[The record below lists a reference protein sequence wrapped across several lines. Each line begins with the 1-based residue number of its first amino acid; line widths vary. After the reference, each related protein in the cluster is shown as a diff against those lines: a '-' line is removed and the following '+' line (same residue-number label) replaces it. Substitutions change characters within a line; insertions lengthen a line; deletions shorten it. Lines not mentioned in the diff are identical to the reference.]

1 MSAANDLPGF
11 EVPLHRSLT
20 EPILM
25 GGAPRTVAI
34 ANGTLA
40 AAVGL
45 GLQLWIPAWCSGS
58 SAIRWPS
65 GARAWIRSSCRSSP
79 GTSSTSRCW
88 TREGD
93 AAMLNLAEYRQ
104 RPALLADWLP
114 WAGLIAP
121 GVVLNKDGSFQ
132 RTARFRGPDLD
143 SATQGELIAASA
155 RLNNA
160 LRRLGSGWALFIEA
174 ERCAAATYPRSEFPE
189 PLSWLV
195 DEERR
200 AAFEESGHHFE
211 SGYHLTLA
219 YLPPEE
225 SRARAAK
232 MLYENAP
239 GDGVDWRGRLSA
251 FVAET
256 DRVFDL
262 LDGVMPEIAWLDDAE
277 TLTYLHATVSTRRYR
292 VGVPEVPFHLDALL
306 ADSALVGGLAPALGV
321 QHLRVVSVRG
331 FPTSTWPGL
340 LDDLNRLGFGYRWS
354 TRFLCMDKAEAEKE
368 LGRLRRQWFAKRKNV
383 VALLRE
389 TIFQQESPLVDTDA
403 SNKAADADAAL
414 QELGSDQVAFGY
426 LTATVT
432 VLDAAPAVADEKLRM
447 VERVIQGRGFV
458 TIPET
463 RNAVDAWLSS
473 IPGNAYANVRQP
485 IVSTLNLAHMMP
497 LSAVWAGPEK
507 NDHLDGPPL
516 IVTRTDGA
524 TPFRLVTHI
533 GDVGH
538 TMIVGPT
545 GMGKSVLVAMMA
557 MQFRR
562 YPGSRIFAFDV
573 GRSIRAATLGLGGEH
588 YDLGADGDIAFQPLA
603 RIDDEGYRTWAA
615 DWVEGRLIREGV
627 AVGPDEKAAI
637 WSALES
643 LAGAP
648 VAQRTMTGLSV
659 LLQSN
664 ALRQALSPYVLGG
677 AHGKLLDA
685 DHDRLGMADVQCF
698 EMEELMHSKAAV
710 LAVLNY
716 LFARLEER
724 FDGAPTMLFLSEAWT
739 FLDDPVFAA
748 RLRQWLKT
756 LRKKQVSVVFDTQ
769 SLADIKES
777 SIAPAVIESCASR
790 IFLPNPQ
797 ATEPQMRPIYEGFGL
812 NSRQIEIVAN
822 AQPKR
827 DYYYQSRLGNRVFD
841 LDLGQAALAFAGA
854 STPQDQRDIDRVLT
868 QAGAPGFAGAWL
880 RHRGLDWAADLLPSS
895 PPAASFLASQRPE
908 VSP

>member
-1 MSAANDLPGF
+1 MSTANDLPGF

-45 GLQLWIPAWCSGS
+45 GLQLWIPGVVLWIVGHSLVGS
-58 SAIRWPS
+58 ARRSAVHA
-65 GARAWIRSSCRSSP
+65 GSP
-79 GTSSTSRCW
+79 GTSSTNRCS
-88 TREGD
+88 TCGD

-143 SATQGELIAASA
+143 SATQGELIATSA

-174 ERCAAATYPRSEFPE
+174 ERRPAADYPHSDFPE

-200 AAFEESGHHFE
+200 AAFEESGHHYE
-211 SGYHLTLA
+211 SAYHLTLA

-262 LDGVMPEIAWLDDAE
+262 LDGVMPEIAWLDDSQ

-292 VGVPEVPFHLDALL
+292 IGVPEVPFHLDALL
-306 ADSALVGGLAPALGV
+306 ADSELVGGLAPTLGD

-354 TRFLCMDKAEAEKE
+354 TRFVCMDKAEAEKE

-403 SNKAADADAAL
+403 SNKASDADAAL

-432 VLDAAPAVADEKLRM
+432 VMDTDAA
-447 VERVIQGRGFV
+447 
-458 TIPET
+458 
-463 RNAVDAWLSS
+463 
-473 IPGNAYANVRQP
+473 
-485 IVSTLNLAHMMP
+485 
-497 LSAVWAGPEK
+497 
-507 NDHLDGPPL
+507 
-516 IVTRTDGA
+516 
-524 TPFRLVTHI
+524 
-533 GDVGH
+533 
-538 TMIVGPT
+538 
-545 GMGKSVLVAMMA
+545 
-557 MQFRR
+557 
-562 YPGSRIFAFDV
+562 
-573 GRSIRAATLGLGGEH
+573 
-588 YDLGADGDIAFQPLA
+588 
-603 RIDDEGYRTWAA
+603 AA
-615 DWVEGRLIREGV
+615 D
-627 AVGPDEKAAI
+627 
-637 WSALES
+637 
-643 LAGAP
+643 
-648 VAQRTMTGLSV
+648 
-659 LLQSN
+659 
-664 ALRQALSPYVLGG
+664 
-677 AHGKLLDA
+677 
-685 DHDRLGMADVQCF
+685 
-698 EMEELMHSKAAV
+698 
-710 LAVLNY
+710 
-716 LFARLEER
+716 
-724 FDGAPTMLFLSEAWT
+724 
-739 FLDDPVFAA
+739 
-748 RLRQWLKT
+748 
-756 LRKKQVSVVFDTQ
+756 
-769 SLADIKES
+769 
-777 SIAPAVIESCASR
+777 ESCAWWSASSR
-790 IFLPNPQ
+790 
-797 ATEPQMRPIYEGFGL
+797 
-812 NSRQIEIVAN
+812 
-822 AQPKR
+822 
-827 DYYYQSRLGNRVFD
+827 
-841 LDLGQAALAFAGA
+841 AGA
-854 STPQDQRDIDRVLT
+854 S
-868 QAGAPGFAGAWL
+868 
-880 RHRGLDWAADLLPSS
+880 
-895 PPAASFLASQRPE
+895 
-908 VSP
+908 